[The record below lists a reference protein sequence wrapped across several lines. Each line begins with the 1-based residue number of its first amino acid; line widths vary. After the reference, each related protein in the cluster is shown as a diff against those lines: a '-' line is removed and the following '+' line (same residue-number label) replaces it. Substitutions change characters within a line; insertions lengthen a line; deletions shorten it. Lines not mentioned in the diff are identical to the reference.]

1 MSNIPL
7 IFWLIPVASV
17 TALAMA
23 WHFFRIMMQEEEG
36 TCAAISAMRSW
47 ESVLVWI

>member
-1 MSNIPL
+1 MNNIPL

-23 WHFFRIMMQEEEG
+23 WHFFRTMMKEEEG
-36 TCAAISAMRSW
+36 TIDRKSTRLNS
-47 ESVLVWI
+47 SH